1 MTYLLN
7 GEITPETVE
16 EMAEALRT
24 PGALTLEINS
34 PGGDVMAGM
43 SVHSVL
49 AARREDVTVEV
60 IGLAGSIASVIA
72 LAGRELVMH
81 AGTYLMLHKPWSFT
95 VGDAEELRKTGE
107 ILDKI
112 EGQLIEIYASA
123 SGQDPEVIRS
133 LISKE
138 TWLSADEAVQ
148 LGFAD
153 RVLDTGRKVAMLD
166 LSRFENVPLAL
177 KNSLS
182 QGDDMDET
190 TKVQDAPTK
199 DEIMA
204 MVTEAVK
211 AATDKPTGRK
221 VEPTTAKAAP
231 AILARG
237 MKRDGDPLNIGG
249 YFRGVFSGNWKGA
262 DREREI
268 HNAMTSTGD
277 GSGIIPDRIASEIW
291 LQLLEV
297 SALNAAGAPVIQL
310 PAAGVSVPFEGTAP
324 SAAWYNEGEEIVDSG
339 GAIDNAAL
347 TAYKIG
353 FLREVS
359 NELLQDAPAAA
370 DSYIRSMLL
379 NALSRGLS
387 DGFLN
392 GSTAKEPTGLLT
404 GTPGYEDTTG
414 GALSHDAI
422 MAAAY
427 RVIGAGGNPANVRA
441 IMAPAAAT
449 FLDQIRENDG
459 QTSEGGYLAGSV
471 PVQVQRVLS
480 DAVAVTAGTPDTS
493 QVLVGDFSQ
502 AVRVYSFGGMKLAV
516 DPSAAFGRDSV
527 TFRLT
532 QRVDLQVAY
541 PSLLV
546 RLDDVEL

>member
-16 EMAEALRT
+16 ETAEALRT

-43 SVHSVL
+43 AIHSML
-49 AARREDVTVEV
+49 AARREDVRVEV
-60 IGLAGSIASVIA
+60 VGLAGSVASVVA

-81 AGTYLMLHKPWSFT
+81 AGTYLMIHKPWSLSI
-95 VGDAEELRKTGE
+95 GDADELRKTGD
-107 ILDKI
+107 ILDKV
-112 EGQLIEIYASA
+112 ESQLVDIYAKA
-123 SGQDPEVIRS
+123 SGMDPERIRD
-133 LISKE
+133 LMADE
-138 TWLSADEAVQ
+138 TWLTAEEAVNA
-148 LGFAD
+148 GFAT
-153 RVLDTGRKVAMLD
+153 RTVDTGRKAAMVD
-166 LSRFENVPLAL
+166 LTKFENVPQAL

-182 QGDDMDET
+182 QGGDDMDEQ
-190 TKVQDAPTK
+190 TKVYAPTK
-199 DEIMA
+199 DEIQA
-204 MVTEAVK
+204 LVADAVK

-221 VEPTTAKAAP
+221 VEPTTAKSSP

-249 YFRGVFSGNWKGA
+249 YFRGTLSGNWKGA

-268 HNAMTSTGD
+268 YNAMTTTGD

-291 LQLLEV
+291 MQLLEANAV
-297 SALNAAGAPVIQL
+297 TAAGAPVIQL
-310 PAAGVSVPFEGTAP
+310 PTAGVSVPLEDTAP

-339 GAIDNAAL
+339 GVIDNQALAAH
-347 TAYKIG
+347 KIG

-379 NALSRGLS
+379 NALSRGLNA
-387 DGFLN
+387 GFLN
-392 GSTAKEPTGLLT
+392 GNTAKEPTGLLT
-404 GTPGYEDTTG
+404 GTPAYADDTG
-414 GALSHDAI
+414 GALSHDKL

-427 RVIGAGGNPANVRA
+427 QVIGAGGNPENVRA
-441 IMAPAAAT
+441 IMAPAAAA
-449 FLDQIRENDG
+449 FLDKIRADAG
-459 QTSEGGYLAGSV
+459 AGDYLSGSV
-471 PVQVQRVLS
+471 PTPVQRVLS
-480 DAVAVTAGTPDTS
+480 DAVAVTSGTPDTS
-493 QVLVGDFSQ
+493 QVLIGDFSQ
-502 AVRVYSFGGMKLAV
+502 AVKVYSFGGMRLAI
-516 DPSAAFGRDSV
+516 DQSAAFAKDSV